1 MSIKINSCVSHCTI
15 RSVHQHRGVLLPK
28 LVPLWDESSMVC
40 NVLDI

>member
-1 MSIKINSCVSHCTI
+1 MSIKISSCVSICTI
-15 RSVHQHRGVLLPK
+15 RSVYQHRGRLLPK